1 MKRRLVFLS
10 LTVLLISQ
18 LAPASAIACDKGK
31 ECDVERTCEKTESGV
46 RCTIIAKGETTV
58 EELRKCVSSCAGKHH
73 SGEGVTVTFEEIEGG
88 IAVIRTGSDADT
100 IEALQAHADGCA
112 KDHKGCC
119 AKAHADGCAKAH
131 KGCCAKAHAKQVK
144 AEEGHGCA
152 KPCGSPCPHSKAN

>member
-18 LAPASAIACDKGK
+18 LVPASAIACDKGK

-88 IAVIRTGSDADT
+88 IAVIRTSSDADT

-112 KDHKGCC
+112 KE
-119 AKAHADGCAKAH
+119 H